1 MNKRIASRMSVIA
14 PSLTL
19 AITAKAKAM
28 KAAGEPVVSFGA
40 GEPDFNTPA
49 HIIDAAKAALDKGY
63 TKYTPSSGLLPLR
76 KAICDK
82 FRRDNGLDYDPS
94 QVIVS
99 EAFDFQR
106 LLRRA
111 GGRGRGDYSRALL
124 ADLSRSGEGVRRRSR
139 LHRGQTGK

>member
-63 TKYTPSSGLLPLR
+63 TKYKPT
-76 KAICDK
+76 
-82 FRRDNGLDYDPS
+82 
-94 QVIVS
+94 
-99 EAFDFQR
+99 
-106 LLRRA
+106 
-111 GGRGRGDYSRALL
+111 
-124 ADLSRSGEGVRRRSR
+124 
-139 LHRGQTGK
+139 